1 MLNQGGVT
9 MESKLGEMELR
20 FAEMIWNLAPV
31 ESGELVRRCADA
43 FDWKKSTTYTMLRR
57 LCERGLF
64 ENNGG
69 TVEIRKTKAEY
80 LSMQTERF
88 VKDTFDGS
96 LPKFLAAFAS
106 NRTLEEQEIA
116 ALQKMIDDY
125 RGGK

>member
-1 MLNQGGVT
+1 
-9 MESKLGEMELR
+9 METKLGDMELR
-20 FAEMIWNLAPV
+20 FAEMIWEIAPV

-69 TVEIRKTKAEY
+69 TVEVRKTKEEY
-80 LSMQTERF
+80 LSMQTNMF
-88 VKDTFDGS
+88 VKETFDGS

-106 NRTLEEQEIA
+106 NRALDAEEIA

-125 RGGK
+125 KKEE

>member
-1 MLNQGGVT
+1 MIEN
-9 MESKLGEMELR
+9 KLGEMELR
-20 FAEMIWNLAPV
+20 FAEMIWDTAPV
-31 ESGELVRRCADA
+31 ESGELVQRCARA

-69 TVEIRKTKAEY
+69 TVKVRKTKEEY
-80 LSMQTERF
+80 LSMQTELF
-88 VKDTFDGS
+88 VNETFAGS

-106 NRTLEEQEIA
+106 SRALDEQEIA

-125 RGGK
+125 KKGE

>member
-1 MLNQGGVT
+1 
-9 MESKLGEMELR
+9 MENKLGEMELR
-20 FAEMIWNLAPV
+20 FAEMIWDIAPV
-31 ESGELVRRCADA
+31 ESGELVRRCAEV

-69 TVEIRKTKAEY
+69 TVTVRKTKTEY
-80 LSMQTERF
+80 LSMQTEVF
-88 VKDTFDGS
+88 VNETFDGS

-106 NRTLEEQEIA
+106 NRTLDQQEID

>member
-1 MLNQGGVT
+1 MN
-9 MESKLGEMELR
+9 ENKLGEMELR
-20 FAEMIWNLAPV
+20 FAEMIWEIAPV
-31 ESGELVRRCADA
+31 ESGELVRRCAAA

-69 TVEIRKTKAEY
+69 TVEVRKTKNEY
-80 LSMQTERF
+80 LSMQTEVF
-88 VKDTFDGS
+88 VNETFHGS

-106 NRTLEEQEIA
+106 NRTLDEQELA
-116 ALQKMIDDY
+116 ALQKMIDEF

>member
-1 MLNQGGVT
+1 MIEN
-9 MESKLGEMELR
+9 KLGEMELQ
-20 FAEMIWNLAPV
+20 FAEMIWDTAPV

-69 TVEIRKTKAEY
+69 TVEVRKTREEY
-80 LSMQTERF
+80 LSMQTELF
-88 VKDTFDGS
+88 VNETLAGS

-106 NRTLEEQEIA
+106 SRALEEQEIA

-125 RGGK
+125 KKGE